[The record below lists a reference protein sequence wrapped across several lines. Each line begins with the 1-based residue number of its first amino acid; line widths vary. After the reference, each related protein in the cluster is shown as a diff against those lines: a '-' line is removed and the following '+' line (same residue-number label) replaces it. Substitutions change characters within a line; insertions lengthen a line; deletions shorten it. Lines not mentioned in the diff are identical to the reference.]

1 MSDRE
6 IIAEIR
12 AGRRTAS
19 LKALYKEWP
28 KINALILKS
37 GGSSEL
43 AQEIFNDSLLLLIE
57 KLEDPRFELT
67 SKLTSYLYGIARFL
81 CLNHLRK
88 EHKSMELE
96 WSDTLILNAADIGC
110 EEEKEEQL
118 KLLDQVLNSIS
129 EQCQKLFKL
138 FYYDKLS
145 MMTIADQLNYNSVNS
160 AKTQK
165 YKCLERANKLSVQFI
180 NQSVS

>member
-1 MSDRE
+1 MSDQE

-19 LKALYKEWP
+19 LKVLYKEWP

-37 GGSSEL
+37 GGSAEL

-57 KLEDPRFELT
+57 KLEDPNFILT

-81 CLNHLRK
+81 CLNQLKK
-88 EHKSMELE
+88 EQKSIELE
-96 WSDTLILNAADIGC
+96 WSETLILNATDIGY
-110 EEEKEEQL
+110 EEEKEQQL
-118 KLLDQVLNSIS
+118 KLLDKLLNTIS

-138 FYYDKLS
+138 FYFEKLS
-145 MMTIADQLNYNSVNS
+145 MKAIADMLQYSSVNS

-165 YKCLERANKLSVQFI
+165 YKCLERANKLSVQLI
-180 NQSVS
+180 N